1 MVTDKN
7 IHQQLIW
14 LPQVEIVVMILMS
27 LLRFSAAK
35 LLQLRHVQLGYAVII
50 AALLRA
56 SLHSRSCVRTRRDA
70 TL

>member
-1 MVTDKN
+1 MTDN
-7 IHQQLIW
+7 NNHQQLIW
-14 LPQVEIVVMILMS
+14 LPQLEIVVMILMS
-27 LLRFSAAK
+27 LLRFFAAK
-35 LLQLRHVQLGYAVII
+35 LLQLRHVQWGYAVII